1 MKKILALLFCIIFL
15 SACTSDSELKDIS
28 FELLPVQ
35 DVELPSTFKAGQ
47 QTVIYLKYKRPTNC
61 YSFNGIYY
69 EKNGN
74 TITMAVDALRQN
86 LSNCETVNENSFE
99 VDYPL
104 FIKTSGIHVL
114 RFWQGKNAQGIDQ
127 FLVREIDV
135 QE

>member
-15 SACTSDSELKDIS
+15 SACTSDSELKDVS

-74 TITMAVDALRQN
+74 TITMAVDALRQH
-86 LSNCETVNENSFE
+86 LSNCESVNENPFE
-99 VDYPL
+99 VSYPL

-114 RFWQGKNAQGIDQ
+114 RFWQGKNSQGIDQ

>member
-1 MKKILALLFCIIFL
+1 MKKILALLFSVIFL

-35 DVELPSTFKAGQ
+35 DVELPGTFKAGQ

-61 YSFNGIYY
+61 YSFNGFYY

-74 TITMAVDALRQN
+74 TITMAVDALRQH

-99 VDYPL
+99 VSYPL
-104 FIKTSGIHVL
+104 FIKTSGVHVL
-114 RFWQGKNAQGIDQ
+114 RFWQGKNSQGIDQ